1 MLEPQA
7 GMQVGEI
14 LEWAE
19 YAEKAGFGYIL
30 RSDHL
35 MPTGGRKREEDS
47 PSPECWVTLGAVAAD
62 TNRIKFGPLVT
73 PVGFR
78 NPALLARMACT
89 LHSFSEGRF
98 LLGFGAG
105 WFRDVYLANGYE
117 FPPFRVRF
125 EQFLE
130 ALKIVRPLTEGRRVD
145 FQGRYFAAHT
155 DCLPRPKG
163 KVHLIIGGRTPRV
176 VKAAAQ
182 MADEW
187 NIFGPTMDLY
197 KKLRRV
203 FDSNSGGREMQ
214 ASQMGTFLIG
224 ENTRELRE
232 NASRHAKLFG
242 SGGGADAAIELLRG
256 RGAFFGTGAEFV
268 EQVNERLEAG
278 IQKLYFQILNT
289 QNKAMVN
296 LLTRTLK
303 EEF

>member
-1 MLEPQA
+1 MLEPQV
-7 GMQVGEI
+7 GMQAGEI

-19 YAEKAGFGYIL
+19 FAEKAGFGYIL

-35 MPTGGRKREEDS
+35 MPTGASRREDS
-47 PSPECWVTLGAVAAD
+47 PSPECWVTLGAVAAS
-62 TNRIKFGPLVT
+62 TKRVAFGPLVT

-89 LHSFSEGRF
+89 LHSFSEGR
-98 LLGFGAG
+98 LVLGFGAG
-105 WFRDVYLANGYE
+105 WFRDEYLANGYE

-145 FQGRYFAAHT
+145 FQGKYFAAHT
-155 DCLPRPKG
+155 DCLPRPRG
-163 KVHLIIGGRTPRV
+163 KVHLIIGGRTPKIV
-176 VKAAAQ
+176 EVAAQ
-182 MADEW
+182 SADEW
-187 NIFGPTMDLY
+187 NIFGPTIDLY
-197 KKLRRV
+197 EKLRRV
-203 FDSNSGGREMQ
+203 FDSNSAGREVQ
-214 ASQMGTFLIG
+214 VSQMGTFLIG
-224 ENTRELRE
+224 ENTRELKE

-242 SGGGADAAIELLRG
+242 ITGGADAAVELLRG
-256 RGAFFGTGAEFV
+256 RGAFIGTVAEFV
-268 EQVNERLEAG
+268 GQVNERLEAG
-278 IQKLYFQILNT
+278 IQKFYFQILNT

>member
-78 NPALLARMACT
+78 NPALLAKMACT
-89 LHSFSEGRF
+89 LHSFSEGR
-98 LLGFGAG
+98 LVLGFGAG
-105 WFRDVYLANGYE
+105 WFRDEYLANGYE
-117 FPPFRVRF
+117 FPPFRDRF
-125 EQFLE
+125 EQLLE
-130 ALKIVRPLTEGRRVD
+130 ALTIVRPLTEGRSVD
-145 FQGRYFAAHT
+145 FQGKYFAAHT
-155 DCLPRPKG
+155 DYLPGPKG
-163 KVHLIIGGRTPRV
+163 KVHLIIGGRTTKV
-176 VKAAAQ
+176 VEAAAQ

-187 NIFGPTMDLY
+187 NIFGPTLDLY
-197 KKLRRV
+197 RRLRRV
-203 FDSNSGGREMQ
+203 FDSNSAGREVQ
-214 ASQMGTFLIG
+214 VSQMGTFLIG
-224 ENTRELRE
+224 ENTRELKE

-242 SGGGADAAIELLRG
+242 IAGGADAALELFRG
-256 RGAFFGTGAEFV
+256 RELSLGPWPSSLSRSTRGS
-268 EQVNERLEAG
+268 RLG
-278 IQKLYFQILNT
+278 YRNFT
-289 QNKAMVN
+289 SRSSTHR
-296 LLTRTLK
+296 TRLW
-303 EEF
+303 